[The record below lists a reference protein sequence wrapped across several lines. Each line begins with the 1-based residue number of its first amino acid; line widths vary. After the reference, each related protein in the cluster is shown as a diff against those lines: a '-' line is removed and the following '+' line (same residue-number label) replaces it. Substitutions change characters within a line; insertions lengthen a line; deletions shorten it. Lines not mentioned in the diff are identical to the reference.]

1 MARLHIAFVSAALAS
16 AALALSA
23 CDPPATV
30 EAYKVVPISP
40 FMGMPVLG
48 DANAPVELTEY
59 ASTTCSH
66 CKAFHDEVFPQL
78 KDKYIDTGKVKLVW
92 AVMPTQPTG
101 ISLAGAAIARCA
113 GEQHFFA
120 VIDTLFDE
128 QDKLFELASNP
139 PALLQEFFAI
149 GAKYNLTH
157 DQVGTCLDSEEINK
171 LTREGVKAAPAS
183 ITGTPSFVI
192 KGEKLEIETFEGLAA
207 AIDAELAGV
216 VQPAA
221 PN

>member
-1 MARLHIAFVSAALAS
+1 MTLSRIALAAAALL
-16 AALALSA
+16 LAA
-23 CDPPATV
+23 CDAKPAL
-30 EAYKVVPISP
+30 ESYKVVPISP
-40 FMGMPVLG
+40 FMGVPVLG
-48 DANAPVELTEY
+48 DPNAPVELTEY

-78 KDKYIDTGKVKLVW
+78 KEKYIDTGKVKLVW

-139 PALLQEFFAI
+139 PALLQDLFSI
-149 GAKYNLTH
+149 GAKYNLTR
-157 DQVGTCLDSEEINK
+157 DQVGTCLDSEEIDK
-171 LTREGVKAAPAS
+171 LTREGVKNAPAS

-207 AIDAELAGV
+207 AIDAELAKAA
-216 VQPAA
+216 QPGA
-221 PN
+221 PT